1 MKALR
6 QTVGTILMAG
16 TVVVSLTATI
26 LWCRLHGPM
35 ILFCWLPVVTFL
47 LGLLMSEDMQ

>member
-6 QTVGTILMAG
+6 QTVGLVLAVG
-16 TVVVSLTATI
+16 AVVVSIIGTV

-47 LGLLMSEDMQ
+47 LGLLMSEDM